1 MFHVKHNYMMWKGHC
16 PMKKNKSLLKTS
28 AIAIGILHM
37 INKVIDSNSIVN
49 NTTRTNGKYY
59 HWKHGDIFY
68 RVFGEKGN
76 RPLLLIHDL
85 NFSSSSFEWM
95 RMAKQLS
102 DSYTVYC
109 IDLLGCG
116 KSDKPAITYTNYFYV
131 QMLTDFVTEIIQEQT
146 DVAATGL
153 SGSFVLLANALNH
166 ELFDQIML
174 VSPPSIPQL
183 KQTPDD
189 RSRIVLRLFEL
200 PVIGKSLY
208 YILASRSNLEY
219 FLTETCFFNS
229 FHMEPSVLKAYY
241 DAAHTGNG
249 NGKYVLAS
257 LKSNYLYADITKAL
271 KEAANRIVIV
281 NGTQNKEHESIEKGY
296 LNINPN
302 LVIESIS
309 GAKLLPQLENE
320 EEMAELLYHF

>member
-1 MFHVKHNYMMWKGHC
+1 
-16 PMKKNKSLLKTS
+16 MKKNKSLLKTS
-28 AIAIGILHM
+28 AIAIGILHL

-131 QMLTDFVTEIIQEQT
+131 QMLTDFVTEVIQEQT

-153 SGSFVLLANALNH
+153 SGSFALLANALNH